1 MKAEKTSD
9 RSRSSGGKKICM
21 LVYSFYESDNRV
33 MRYARAL
40 VERGDQVDV
49 IALSDGKQ
57 QPFEIV
63 EGVNVHRIQRRERN

>member
-1 MKAEKTSD
+1 
-9 RSRSSGGKKICM
+9 M

-49 IALSDGKQ
+49 IALSDG
-57 QPFEIV
+57 ETAAV
-63 EGVNVHRIQRRERN
+63 